1 MKRAEGEKA
10 VENMLR
16 TKVDEVSKR
25 RESWECLN
33 AMNVE
38 NMWRIKLYVENRI
51 RESWEFL
58 NVADVE
64 SRLEKGMALW

>member
-38 NMWRIKLYVENRI
+38 NM
-51 RESWEFL
+51 
-58 NVADVE
+58 
-64 SRLEKGMALW
+64 

>member
-1 MKRAEGEKA
+1 MNEEN
-10 VENMLR
+10 VENMLG

-38 NMWRIKLYVENRI
+38 NMWIIKLYGESRI

-64 SRLEKGMALW
+64 SRLEKWMAL

>member
-1 MKRAEGEKA
+1 MKKAEGETS

-38 NMWRIKLYVENRI
+38 NMWIIKLYGESRI

-64 SRLEKGMALW
+64 SRLEKWMTL